1 MKNELKLNIIESIK
15 GIEELVQ
22 MCKNSMFEHCNGIN
36 EEAALM
42 EGQKDKYKLH
52 GDVAPIF
59 NELEEVLH
67 EAIDVSKTVVD
78 KEELNKC
85 IEFSNLLHSSIHNS
99 DFGQVAIKIRDFKSY
114 VDRLVENDEH
124 LYTTA
129 VGQGTSSKPG
139 KEPGDKKN

>member
-1 MKNELKLNIIESIK
+1 MKNELKLNIIELIK

-22 MCKNSMFEHCNGIN
+22 MCKNSMFEHCKGIN
-36 EEAALM
+36 EEVALV
-42 EGQKDKYKLH
+42 EVQKDKYKLH

-67 EAIDVSKTVVD
+67 EAIAVSKIVVD

-99 DFGQVAIKIRDFKSY
+99 DFGQVAIKIRDFKSH
-114 VDRLVENDEH
+114 VDGLVENDEQ

-129 VGQGTSSKPG
+129 TGQGSSTSSG
-139 KEPGDKKN
+139 KEPGNK